1 MYSALLAFVVSVE
14 APKPRVTSLALFK
27 NGFAVVTRE
36 AVLSSTDSLIADLPA
51 STLGTLWIAG
61 KDGVVVKEIVNEAV
75 VSRTKV
81 DVQLLE
87 ELLAAN
93 VGKQVT
99 LKLGQ
104 ESVSGELGLSSGNIV
119 ILKNGSA
126 VTAIN
131 RSLIT
136 SVEGSLLVTQKEA
149 SQTSRALRIRT
160 SRPGTVVIVSL
171 ERGATW
177 APSYA
182 VDVTNPK
189 TLRMTGKATILN
201 DLDDFV
207 NVEARL
213 VTGFPNVPYAGTPD
227 PLVSGWSVD
236 QFVGML
242 GGTGGLPVMSGQM
255 MQNQMADR
263 RNAGDA
269 MFVSPDVPTSQVEDL
284 FMFKQSGVTLKKG
297 ERGAYVL
304 FSAESVY
311 ENVYTWDIEDS
322 IEGMNYRGLIEGPG
336 DVWNTLKFK
345 NTSPIPFTT
354 APATTFKN
362 GEMLGQDLIKYTSVG
377 AEAFLKITKALEI
390 RAEASEEEVSRV
402 LRDPNSPGARTA
414 TITLKGTLSISNRKA
429 EAVHMRIT
437 KNLTGEVL
445 STDDSPEVT
454 KPARGL
460 REANPRAVLVW
471 NIDIPART
479 NKKIGYSYKVIV
491 GN

>member
-1 MYSALLAFVVSVE
+1 MYSALLAFMVSVE
-14 APKPRVTSLALFK
+14 VPKPRVTSLALFK

-36 AVLSSTDSLIADLPA
+36 AVLPSTNSLIANLPA

-61 KDGVVVKEIVNEAV
+61 KDGVLVKEIVNEAV
-75 VSRTKV
+75 ADQSKEN
-81 DVQLLE
+81 VQSIE

-99 LKLGQ
+99 IKQ
-104 ESVSGELGLSSGNIV
+104 DDKVWTGELVSASGSV
-119 ILKNGSA
+119 VMLKNGG
-126 VTAIN
+126 TIN
-131 RSLIT
+131 ALPKSLIT
-136 SVEGSLLVTQKEA
+136 GVEGTALQVQKDRT
-149 SQTSRALRIRT
+149 QTSRALRIKT
-160 SRPGTVVIVSL
+160 NKPGIVVVVSL

-182 VDVTNPK
+182 VDVTDPK
-189 TLRMTGKATILN
+189 TLRITGKATILN

-227 PLVSGWSVD
+227 PLTSGWSVD

-242 GGTGGLPVMSGQM
+242 GNMAGLPAMSGQM

-263 RNAGDA
+263 RNVGDA

-284 FMFKQSGVTLKKG
+284 FMFKQAGVTLKKG

-304 FSAESVY
+304 FTAESPY

-377 AEAFLKITKALEI
+377 AEAFLKITKALEL
-390 RAEASEEEVSRV
+390 RAEASEEEVSRI
-402 LRDPNSPGARTA
+402 LRDPGTPGARTA

-429 EAVHMRIT
+429 ESVHMRIT

-479 NKKIGYSYKVIV
+479 IKKIGYSYKVIV